1 MVLPSEL
8 GPAGL
13 PPGCEQCFDGDMAG
27 RARGSARTH
36 CNEGVAMSDEQQDV
50 IDILTQDHRE
60 VEVMF
65 SELEALIQMRS
76 GTDGDRRKDLV
87 DQVTIELVRHSVAE
101 EIAVYPKVREKVSEE
116 EAERAKREHAEA
128 EETMKR
134 LESLDP
140 TDAAFED
147 EIGRLMSEIRQHVAE
162 EEGEMFPR
170 MREILTPDELIDLGK
185 RVEAIKKMA
194 PTRAHPS
201 VPNEPGTRL
210 AAGPV
215 AGLFD
220 RLRDMASG
228 RGTND

>member
-87 DQVTIELVRHSVAE
+87 DQVTIELVRH
-101 EIAVYPKVREKVSEE
+101 
-116 EAERAKREHAEA
+116 KREHAEA

>member
-1 MVLPSEL
+1 
-8 GPAGL
+8 
-13 PPGCEQCFDGDMAG
+13 
-27 RARGSARTH
+27 
-36 CNEGVAMSDEQQDV
+36 MSDEQQDV

-60 VEVMF
+60 VEAMF
-65 SELEALIQMRS
+65 GELEALMQTPS
-76 GTDGDRRKDLV
+76 STDDDRRKDLV
-87 DQVTIELVRHSVAE
+87 DQITIELVRHSVAE
-101 EIAVYPKVREKVSEE
+101 EVAVYPKVKEKVSEE

-134 LESLDP
+134 LESLDSN
-140 TDAAFED
+140 DAAFE
-147 EIGRLMSEIRQHVAE
+147 EQIRRLMSEIRQHVAE

-170 MREILTPDELIDLGK
+170 MREVLTPEELTDLGK

-194 PTRAHPS
+194 PTRPHPS
-201 VPNEPGTRL
+201 VPNEPGPRL

-220 RLRDMASG
+220 RLRDLASG

>member
-1 MVLPSEL
+1 
-8 GPAGL
+8 
-13 PPGCEQCFDGDMAG
+13 
-27 RARGSARTH
+27 
-36 CNEGVAMSDEQQDV
+36 MSDEQQDV

-60 VEVMF
+60 VEAMF
-65 SELEALIQMRS
+65 GELEALIQTRS
-76 GTDGDRRKDLV
+76 ATDDDRRKDLV

-101 EIAVYPKVREKVSEE
+101 EVAVYPKVKEKVSEE

-140 TDAAFED
+140 TDAAFEQ
-147 EIGRLMSEIRQHVAE
+147 EIRRLMSEIRQHVAE

-170 MREILTPDELIDLGK
+170 MREVLTPDELIDLGK

-194 PTRAHPS
+194 PTRPHPS

>member
-1 MVLPSEL
+1 
-8 GPAGL
+8 
-13 PPGCEQCFDGDMAG
+13 
-27 RARGSARTH
+27 
-36 CNEGVAMSDEQQDV
+36 MSDEQQDV

-60 VEVMF
+60 VEAMF
-65 SELEALIQMRS
+65 SELEALMQTRS
-76 GTDGDRRKDLV
+76 GTDDDRRKDLV

-101 EIAVYPKVREKVSEE
+101 EIAVYPKVKEKVSEE

-134 LESLDP
+134 LENLEVD
-140 TDAAFED
+140 DAAFEE
-147 EIGRLMSEIRQHVAE
+147 EIRKLMSEIRQHVAE

-170 MREILTPDELIDLGK
+170 MREILTTEELIDLGK

-194 PTRAHPS
+194 PTRPHPS
-201 VPNEPGTRL
+201 VPNEPGPRL

-215 AGLFD
+215 AGMFD
-220 RLRDMASG
+220 RLRDLASG